1 MRKPVIAVCLAAVS
15 LIYVGGSA
23 NAADLVYKAPPA
35 PVAEP
40 PPPGPSRYYS
50 DYGLFYGGWLYG
62 PSGGYGPFADCNG
75 SRCYIG
81 PPPGDGPYGR
91 RRYGQ
96 YYYGPTGGYYRDGW
110 YN

>member
-1 MRKPVIAVCLAAVS
+1 MRKRIIALCLAAVS

-50 DYGLFYGGWLYG
+50 DYRLFGELWT
-62 PSGGYGPFADCNG
+62 GYGPFYDCNG
-75 SRCYIG
+75 GRCYIG
-81 PPPGDGPYGR
+81 PPSPDGR
-91 RRYGQ
+91 HRYGQ
-96 YYYGPTGGYYRDGW
+96 YYYGSTGGYYRDGW